1 MASEDRITEKVY
13 CYDHPSAYRQDN
25 SGMWAALMCNKHE
38 SPLEAAALMNGGMGN
53 QWNNP
58 FIYLVWMMMANRM
71 GGFGWNEGF
80 GNPNTAQNI
89 EIQSQ
94 LDSLRSQM
102 QDNQNTN
109 AIMDAIKGVGGDLN
123 QLATQLNCDFNTLN
137 ASICDV
143 RMGISKLSGEIGFS
157 AEKVINAVT
166 LGNCNIVQQLKD
178 CCCATQKAIL
188 EQGYQNQLAI
198 ERQTNTLQTGMDFIN
213 RSVER
218 GFAASDYAT
227 QKQTCEIIQA
237 GNANTQRIVD
247 LLNNHWKE
255 EQANQIQD
263 LKFQLS
269 QEKQNNL
276 ILSRLNNLGG
286 CGGNGCGCGC
296 GQ

>member
-1 MASEDRITEKVY
+1 MGDCVERIYCCDRNDNDLLAASLMNRNNDPMA
-13 CYDHPSAYRQDN
+13 
-25 SGMWAALMCNKHE
+25 MAAM
-38 SPLEAAALMNGGMGN
+38 MNGGMGN

-71 GGFGWNEGF
+71 GGF

-109 AIMDAIKGVGGDLN
+109 AIIDAIKGVGGDLN

-157 AEKVINAVT
+157 AERVINAVT

-188 EQGYQNQLAI
+188 EQGYHNQLAI

-213 RSVER
+213 RSIER
-218 GFAASDYAT
+218 GFAASDFAT

-247 LLNNHWKE
+247 LLNGHWKE
-255 EQANQIQD
+255 EQANEIQD

-269 QEKQNNL
+269 QERQNRL
-276 ILSRLNNLGG
+276 LLSRLGGNDCNGGFGG
-286 CGGNGCGCGC
+286 CGSCF
-296 GQ
+296 

>member
-25 SGMWAALMCNKHE
+25 SAMWAALMSKNE

-137 ASICDV
+137 AAICDV
-143 RMGISKLSGEIGFS
+143 RMGISKLSGEIGYS

-178 CCCATQKAIL
+178 CCCSTQKMIL

-198 ERQTNTLQTGMDFIN
+198 ERQTNQLQTGMDFIN
-213 RSVER
+213 RSIER

-247 LLNNHWKE
+247 LLNNHWKD

-269 QEKQNNL
+269 QERQNNL
-276 ILSRLNNLGG
+276 ILNRLNNLGG

>member
-1 MASEDRITEKVY
+1 MGHEYGNVEKIICCDRG
-13 CYDHPSAYRQDN
+13 DN
-25 SGMWAALMCNKHE
+25 DALIATLANRRDNDGMLPAL
-38 SPLEAAALMNGGMGN
+38 LMNGN
-53 QWNNP
+53 NQQWNNP
-58 FIYLVWMMMANRM
+58 FIYLVWMMFAQRM
-71 GGFGWNEGF
+71 WGNGWNDAYN
-80 GNPNTAQNI
+80 NPNTAQNI

-109 AIMDAIKGVGGDLN
+109 ALMDAIKGVGCDIN

-157 AEKVINAVT
+157 AERVINAVT
-166 LGNCNIVQQLKD
+166 LGNCNLIQQLKD
-178 CCCATQKAIL
+178 CCCTTQKMIL

-198 ERQTNTLQTGMDFIN
+198 ERQTTTLQNGMDFIN
-213 RSVER
+213 RSIER

-227 QKQTCEIIQA
+227 QKQTCDIIQA

-247 LLNNHWKE
+247 LLNSHWKE
-255 EQANQIQD
+255 EQANEIQD

-269 QEKQNNL
+269 QERQNRL
-276 ILSRLNNLGG
+276 LLSRLGGNDCNGNCGG
-286 CGGNGCGCGC
+286 CGSCF
-296 GQ
+296 